1 MSAERLKPLI
11 YCKEGIIVQLD
22 GISQEQH
29 QAHQAAL
36 LRLLCEFD
44 RVCKALNIPYVLY
57 AGTLLGAVRHEGFIP
72 WDDDLDVLMLRE
84 DYNRFLIEAPA
95 VLDTDTFYLQK
106 EFSEHWPLFFSKLR
120 LNGTTCLEKIHPK
133 DPQMHQGIYIDI
145 FPCDNARCTE
155 FGRRMQ
161 FAASKVVI
169 AKALDRRGYDT
180 DSLAK
185 KVTMALCRLLP
196 QKLFLRLA
204 QRGRTEGDVVH
215 TFLAGARK
223 YSKNVIPRRFLTQ
236 RCEVTFAGKAHPAP
250 ADYDEC
256 LQMLYGDYMT
266 LPPPEDRVCKQHTI
280 LVDTE
285 HSYEEYADYREGM
298 TFDVY
303 TRSIR

>member
-1 MSAERLKPLI
+1 M
-11 YCKEGIIVQLD
+11 QLD

-36 LRLLCEFD
+36 LRLLREFD
-44 RVCKALNIPYVLY
+44 RVCKALNIAYVLY
-57 AGTLLGAVRHEGFIP
+57 AGTLLGAVRHQGFIP

-84 DYNRFLIEAPA
+84 DYDRFMAEAPA

-133 DPQMHQGIYIDI
+133 DPRMHQGIYIDI
-145 FPCDNARCTE
+145 FPCDSARKTAL
-155 FGRRMQ
+155 GRRMQ

-169 AKALDRRGYDT
+169 AKALDKRGYDT
-180 DSLAK
+180 DSTVK
-185 KVTMALCRLLP
+185 KVVIALCRLLP
-196 QKLFLRLA
+196 QKPFLRA
-204 QRGRTEGDVVH
+204 ARRGAADGDVAH
-215 TFLAGARK
+215 TFLAGARS
-223 YSKNVIPRRFLTQ
+223 YGKNVIPRRFLTQ
-236 RCEVTFAGKAHPAP
+236 RCEVTFEGGTYPAP
-250 ADYDEC
+250 ADYDAC

-266 LPPPEDRVCKQHTI
+266 LPPPEDRKCKQHSI
-280 LVDTE
+280 LIDTK
-285 HSYEEYADYREGM
+285 HSYEEYADYRDGM

>member
-1 MSAERLKPLI
+1 MTENNR
-11 YCKEGIIVQLD
+11 
-22 GISQEQH
+22 QH
-29 QAHQAAL
+29 ATLADHQAAL
-36 LRLLCEFD
+36 LRLLREFD
-44 RVCKALNIPYVLY
+44 RVCKVLNISYVLY

-84 DYNRFLIEAPA
+84 DYDRFLAEAPA

-145 FPCDNARCTE
+145 FPCDNAHRTE
-155 FGRRMQ
+155 VGRRLQ

-180 DSLAK
+180 DSTVK
-185 KVTMALCRLLP
+185 KMIMALCRLLP
-196 QKLFLRLA
+196 QRPFLRWV
-204 QRGRTEGDVVH
+204 QRGKADGDAVH

-236 RCEVTFAGKAHPAP
+236 RCEVTFEGGSYPAP
-250 ADYDEC
+250 ADYDAC
-256 LQMLYGDYMT
+256 LRMLYGDYME
-266 LPPPEDRVCKQHTI
+266 LPPPEDRVCKEHSI

-285 HSYEEYADYREGM
+285 HSYEDYADYRDGM
-298 TFDVY
+298 TFEVY

>member
-1 MSAERLKPLI
+1 MSDNNRRCSTL
-11 YCKEGIIVQLD
+11 
-22 GISQEQH
+22 QE
-29 QAHQAAL
+29 HQAAL
-36 LRLLCEFD
+36 TRLLVEFD
-44 RVCKALNIPYVLY
+44 RVCRALDIPYVLY

-84 DYNRFLIEAPA
+84 DYRRFLAEAPA
-95 VLDTDTFYLQK
+95 VLDTDVFYLQQ

-145 FPCDNARCTE
+145 FPCDNARGSE
-155 FGRRMQ
+155 MGRRMQ

-180 DSLAK
+180 DSVAK
-185 KVTMALCRLLP
+185 KAMMAACRPLP
-196 QKLFLRLA
+196 QRPFLRLV
-204 QRGRTEGDVVH
+204 QRGRAEGEVVH

-223 YSKNVIPRRFLTQ
+223 YGKNVIPRHYLTR
-236 RCEVTFAGKAHPAP
+236 RCEVGFAGGTYPAP
-250 ADYDEC
+250 ADYDDC
-256 LQMLYGDYMT
+256 LRRLYGDYMQ
-266 LPPPEDRVCKQHTI
+266 LPPPEERVCKEHCI

-285 HSYEEYADYREGM
+285 HSYEEYADYRDGM
-298 TFDVY
+298 TFEVY

>member
-1 MSAERLKPLI
+1 MTENNR
-11 YCKEGIIVQLD
+11 QLATLAD
-22 GISQEQH
+22 
-29 QAHQAAL
+29 HQAAL
-36 LRLLCEFD
+36 LRLLQEFD
-44 RVCKALNIPYVLY
+44 RVCKTLNIPYVLY
-57 AGTLLGAVRHEGFIP
+57 AGTLLGAVRHQGFIP

-84 DYNRFLIEAPA
+84 DYNRFLAEAPA

-120 LNGTTCLEKIHPK
+120 LNGTACLEKIHPK
-133 DPQMHQGIYIDI
+133 DPQMHQGIYIDV
-145 FPCDNARCTE
+145 FPCDDARGTE
-155 FGRRMQ
+155 MGRRIQ

-180 DSLAK
+180 DSTVK
-185 KVTMALCRLLP
+185 KVIMTLCRLLP
-196 QKLFLRLA
+196 QKPFLKSVR
-204 QRGRTEGDVVH
+204 RGKTDGDAVH

-236 RCEVTFAGKAHPAP
+236 RCTVTFEGGTYPAP
-250 ADYDEC
+250 ADYDAC
-256 LQMLYGDYMT
+256 LRMLYGDYLQ
-266 LPPPEDRVCKQHTI
+266 LPPPEERVCKQHTI
-280 LVDTE
+280 LVDTA